1 MATTATAVD
10 AKVEA
15 LRAELPATTHTVYLN
30 TGTCGPLPRKVHA
43 AMLATLEE
51 EFSHGRTGPRHYP
64 ELIEAGKRV
73 KEVSAQI
80 LGCDAGELSITDA
93 TRDGMNIA
101 IAGYPW
107 QRGDEIIT
115 SNIEHPGGLAP
126 TFLTKK
132 RYGTRVRIADI
143 GVGDMG
149 TEATVREFERL
160 ITPRTRMI
168 AISHISYTT
177 GAVLPV
183 KEIVEMAHSRDVLV
197 AVDAAQSY
205 AHLPLDLHA
214 LGVDFYACPGQKW
227 VCGPEGTGVFYARAE
242 SVGEIGQVFVGG
254 SGAVQGSLDYYGAD
268 YQVAPGAARF
278 DRGGDNLSLLV
289 GQRVAAEWF
298 LHDVGPQWAYER
310 IERLGRY
317 AAAMFRA
324 MPGVTVVTPEANM
337 AGLIAF
343 AVDGIDPVA
352 LMDRLREDH
361 GITIRYVVKYI
372 NNPKANRIATG
383 FYNTEEELDRLG
395 AAIREIQ
402 GTL

>member
-1 MATTATAVD
+1 MATTAAAVD
-10 AKVEA
+10 TKIEA
-15 LRAELPATTHTVYLN
+15 IRAELPATTHTIYLN
-30 TGTCGPLPRKVHA
+30 TGTCGPLPRKVHE

-51 EFSHGRTGPRHYP
+51 EFAHGRTGPRHYP
-64 ELIEAGKRV
+64 DLIEAGKRV
-73 KEVSAQI
+73 KDVSAQI
-80 LGCDAGELSITDA
+80 LGCDPSELSITDA

-183 KEIVEMAHSRDVLV
+183 KEITEMAHSHDVLV
-197 AVDAAQSY
+197 TVDAAQSY

-254 SGAVQGSLDYYGAD
+254 SGAVQGSLDYLGAD

-298 LHDVGPQWAYER
+298 LTDVGPQWAYER

-317 AAAMFRA
+317 AANMLRA
-324 MPGVTVVTPEANM
+324 MPGVTVVTPDANM
-337 AGLIAF
+337 AGLVAF
-343 AVDGIDPVA
+343 AVEGIDPVE
-352 LMDRLREDH
+352 LMNRVREDH
-361 GITIRYVVKYI
+361 NITIRYVVKYI
-372 NNPKANRIATG
+372 NNPKANRISTG

-395 AAIREIQ
+395 AAIRQ
-402 GTL
+402 VQASL